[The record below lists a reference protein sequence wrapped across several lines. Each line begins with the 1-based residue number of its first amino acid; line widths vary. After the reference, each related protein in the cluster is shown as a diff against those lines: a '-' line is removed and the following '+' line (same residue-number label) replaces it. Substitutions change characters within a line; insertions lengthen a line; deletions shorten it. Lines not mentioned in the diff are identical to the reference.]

1 MATLQLGKRNFLK
14 VLRKKDHGVYLEGG
28 EIGDILLP
36 KRYVPEGTEVG
47 DTLDVFLYLDQEERL
62 VATTEQPL
70 IEVGQ
75 FAYLE
80 CKWTNEYGAY
90 LDWGLMKDLF
100 CPFREQKIRM
110 ERGKRYQVYCY
121 IDDKTYRI
129 VCSSKIE
136 KFQKAISE
144 KANSQ
149 QQKRHDNRG
158 QEQKPYDRH
167 GYGQS
172 RYDRYSDRYDDRN
185 SPADRK
191 VLIGDFSSRLFEHI
205 KLTPNGFSPYHDKS
219 PAEEI
224 YSMFGVSKKVFKQA
238 IGDLYKKELIKI
250 RPDGI
255 ELTIKGK
262 AMGTE
267 E

>member
-1 MATLQLGKRNFLK
+1 MSKLQLGKRNQLK

-28 EIGDILLP
+28 DIGDILLP
-36 KRYVPEGTEVG
+36 KRYVPEGTKVG
-47 DTLDVFLYLDQEERL
+47 DILDVFLYLDQEERL
-62 VATTEQPL
+62 IATTEHPL

-80 CKWTNEYGAY
+80 CTWTNEYGAF
-90 LDWGLMKDLF
+90 LNWGLMKDLF
-100 CPFREQKIRM
+100 CPFREQKVRM
-110 ERGKRYQVYCY
+110 QRGKRYQVYCY

-144 KANSQ
+144 KVNGNDNLNDNFSPL
-149 QQKRHDNRG
+149 NRG
-158 QEQKPYDRH
+158 VGGVSTPDR
-167 GYGQS
+167 
-172 RYDRYSDRYDDRN
+172 R
-185 SPADRK
+185 
-191 VLIGDFSSRLFEHI
+191 VLIGDFSSRLFEHL
-205 KLTPNGFSPYHDKS
+205 KLSEKGFTPYHDKS

-224 YSMFGVSKKVFKQA
+224 YAMFGVSKKVFKQA
-238 IGDLYKKELIKI
+238 VGDLLKRELIQIK
-250 RPDGI
+250 PDGI

-262 AMGTE
+262 ATGIE

>member
-1 MATLQLGKRNFLK
+1 MNKLKLGKRNLLK
-14 VLRKKDHGVYLEGG
+14 VVRIKDHGMYLDGG

-36 KRYVPEGTEVG
+36 KKYAPEEANIG
-47 DTLDVFLYLDQEERL
+47 DAIDVFLYLDQEERL
-62 VATTEQPL
+62 IATTQHPL

-80 CKWTNEYGAY
+80 CAWTNEYGAY
-90 LDWGLMKDLF
+90 MNWGLTKDLF

-110 ERGKRYQVYCY
+110 QRGQRYQVYCY

-136 KFQKAISE
+136 KFQKSISE
-144 KANSQ
+144 SQ
-149 QQKRHDNRG
+149 TDLYDSSKSDTNVEHDKWERRG
-158 QEQKPYDRH
+158 TV
-167 GYGQS
+167 
-172 RYDRYSDRYDDRN
+172 
-185 SPADRK
+185 ADRR
-191 VLIGDFSSRLFEHI
+191 VIIGDFSQRLFEHL
-205 KLTPNGFSPYHDKS
+205 KLKPEGFSPFHDKT

-238 IGDLYKKELIKI
+238 IGDLYKKDLITIKNN
-250 RPDGI
+250 GI

-262 AMGTE
+262 TYDMVD
-267 E
+267 

>member
-1 MATLQLGKRNFLK
+1 MRE
-14 VLRKKDHGVYLEGG
+14 KDHGIYLEGG

-36 KRYVPEGTEVG
+36 RRYVPQGTRVG

-62 VATTEQPL
+62 VATTQHPL

-80 CKWTNEYGAY
+80 CTWTNEYGAY
-90 LDWGLMKDLF
+90 LNWGLMKDLF
-100 CPFREQKIRM
+100 CPFREQKVRM
-110 ERGKRYQVYCY
+110 LKGHRYLVYCY

-136 KFQKAISE
+136 KFQKAIS
-144 KANSQ
+144 KQS
-149 QQKRHDNRG
+149 G
-158 QEQKPYDRH
+158 MKPQPRRP
-167 GYGQS
+167 S
-172 RYDRYSDRYDDRN
+172 RPNYSLYPDTP
-185 SPADRK
+185 PADRR
-191 VLIGDFSSRLFEHI
+191 VLIGDFSTRLFEHL
-205 KLTPNGFSPYHDKS
+205 KLSEKGFTPYHDKS

-224 YSMFGVSKKVFKQA
+224 YAMFGVSKKVFKQA
-238 IGDLYKKELIKI
+238 VGDLLKRDLIQI

-255 ELTIKGK
+255 ELTVKGK
-262 AMGTE
+262 ATGVE

>member
-1 MATLQLGKRNFLK
+1 MNKLQLGKRNQLK

-36 KRYVPEGTEVG
+36 KRYVPQGTQIG

-62 VATTEQPL
+62 VATTEHPL

-80 CKWTNEYGAY
+80 CTWTNEYGAF
-90 LDWGLMKDLF
+90 LNWGLMKDLF

-110 ERGKRYQVYCY
+110 QKGQRYQVYCY

-136 KFQKAISE
+136 KFQKAITE
-144 KANSQ
+144 QQDNGQRTAN
-149 QQKRHDNRG
+149 RY
-158 QEQKPYDRH
+158 EDR
-167 GYGQS
+167 
-172 RYDRYSDRYDDRN
+172 DT
-185 SPADRK
+185 PADRR
-191 VLIGDFSSRLFEHI
+191 VLIGDFSTRLFQHL
-205 KLTPNGFSPYHDKS
+205 KLSANNFSPYHDKS
-219 PAEEI
+219 PADEI
-224 YSMFGVSKKVFKQA
+224 YAMFGVSKKVFKQA
-238 IGDLYKKELIKI
+238 IGDLYKKELIHIK
-250 RPDGI
+250 PNGI
-255 ELTIKGK
+255 ELTVKGK
-262 AMGTE
+262 AMGVE

>member
-144 KANSQ
+144 Q
-149 QQKRHDNRG
+149 IHNR
-158 QEQKPYDRH
+158 YNDRI
-167 GYGQS
+167 S
-172 RYDRYSDRYDDRN
+172 PPDRS
-185 SPADRK
+185 
-191 VLIGDFSSRLFEHI
+191 VLIGDFASRLFEHI

-255 ELTIKGK
+255 ELTVKGK
-262 AMGTE
+262 AMGAE

>member
-1 MATLQLGKRNFLK
+1 MNKLQLGKRNQLK

-36 KRYVPEGTEVG
+36 KRYVPQGTQIG

-62 VATTEQPL
+62 VATTEHPL

-80 CKWTNEYGAY
+80 CTWTNEYGAF
-90 LDWGLMKDLF
+90 LNWGLMKDLF

-110 ERGKRYQVYCY
+110 QKGQRYQVYCY

-136 KFQKAISE
+136 KFQKAITE
-144 KANSQ
+144 QQDNGQRTAN
-149 QQKRHDNRG
+149 
-158 QEQKPYDRH
+158 
-167 GYGQS
+167 
-172 RYDRYSDRYDDRN
+172 RYDDRDT
-185 SPADRK
+185 PADRR
-191 VLIGDFSSRLFEHI
+191 VLIGDFSTRLFQHL
-205 KLTPNGFSPYHDKS
+205 KLSANNFSPYHDKS
-219 PAEEI
+219 PADEI
-224 YSMFGVSKKVFKQA
+224 YAMFGVSKKVFKQA
-238 IGDLYKKELIKI
+238 IGDLYKKELIHIK
-250 RPDGI
+250 PNGI
-255 ELTIKGK
+255 ELTVKGK
-262 AMGTE
+262 AMGVE

>member
-1 MATLQLGKRNFLK
+1 MNKLQLGKRNQLK

-36 KRYVPEGTEVG
+36 KRYVPQGTQVG

-62 VATTEQPL
+62 VATTEHPL

-80 CKWTNEYGAY
+80 CTWTNEYGAF
-90 LDWGLMKDLF
+90 LNWGLMKDLF

-110 ERGKRYQVYCY
+110 QKGQRYQVYCY

-136 KFQKAISE
+136 KFQKAITE
-144 KANSQ
+144 QQETNNSQ
-149 QQKRHDNRG
+149 RRTNRN
-158 QEQKPYDRH
+158 EDWET
-167 GYGQS
+167 
-172 RYDRYSDRYDDRN
+172 
-185 SPADRK
+185 PADRR
-191 VLIGDFSSRLFEHI
+191 VLIGDFSTRLFQHL
-205 KLTPNGFSPYHDKS
+205 KLSANGFSPYHDKS
-219 PAEEI
+219 PADEI
-224 YSMFGVSKKVFKQA
+224 YAMFGVSKKVFKQA
-238 IGDLYKKELIKI
+238 IGDLYKKELINIK
-250 RPDGI
+250 PNGI

-262 AMGTE
+262 TTGVE